1 MKQIELKQ
9 AIMNLGFQHFTPAC
23 ATWGDAF
30 IFQFEDKVLAI
41 LTRSKGVDLRYYSE
55 FNNQIFLNQNN
66 TVSLNEGTIVR
77 YGYGQVRINIH
88 DHALKVAT
96 DFTCKKIDSSIDP
109 TFALQ
114 GFAM

>member
-1 MKQIELKQ
+1 
-9 AIMNLGFQHFTPAC
+9 MNLGFQRFTPAC

-41 LTRSKGVDLRYYSE
+41 LTRRKGVDLRYYSE

-77 YGYGQVRINIH
+77 YGYGQVNLNIH

-96 DFTCKKIDSSIDP
+96 DFICKKVDHCLAG
-109 TFALQ
+109 TGFLQAL
-114 GFAM
+114 AM